1 MKKEK
6 VPRENKKQLRD
17 DEHISS
23 LTQIIRGAGIVFFG
37 LILGKIIGFFYT
49 MIVARIGTEQFGLL
63 NLGLSVVSLAATF
76 SLLGFDSGI
85 LRYIPYYQGKNDKS
99 RIKGTLISS
108 LKICFLLSI
117 FFSAVTFIF
126 ASNIAIS
133 FFHNEKFIPI
143 LRIFALTIPFSVVTT
158 LLLASFRAFRRVEYQ
173 VGLNEI
179 AEKVIRLLTTSL
191 LVYFGLGVIG
201 AAYSYLISA
210 FLVCILSI
218 LILEKRVFPISDKT
232 IKSAP
237 HLRELANY
245 SFPVMFAVIMV
256 FLIVWTDTLMLGY
269 FRTASEVGIYNA
281 AHSTAALIFILPAG
295 IISLFLPIVMGFYS
309 RRKYNQIKKFH
320 RTISRWIF
328 FFNFPVFLAMAL
340 FSGQIIKIVFGQEYT
355 EAALPLTILVF
366 GYILYSL
373 AYTSNNIL
381 SMVKKTRL
389 ILFITIILA
398 GSNVLLNILLIPP
411 YGVNG
416 ASVAT
421 SISYAL
427 GSLFYLFFSYKIT
440 KVWPMDKH
448 FFKAFFAGVISV
460 AAMYLFIHYF
470 ISPIPYTGFVGMLY
484 FGAIFS
490 FFFLLYFGL
499 LLLLRSFKSD
509 DIEIMKIMM
518 SRFLTKT
525 ASFKM
530 RLES

>member
-1 MKKEK
+1 MAKGDKEQKKE
-6 VPRENKKQLRD
+6 
-17 DEHISS
+17 DEHINS
-23 LTQIIRGAGIVFFG
+23 LTQIARGAGIVFFG

-108 LKICFLLSI
+108 LKICLLLSI

-143 LRIFALTIPFSVVTT
+143 LRIFALTIPFSVVTI
-158 LLLASFRAFRRVEYQ
+158 LLLASFRAFRRVDYQ

-179 AEKVIRLLTTSL
+179 AEKVIRLLTTFL
-191 LVYFGLGVIG
+191 LVYLGLGVMG
-201 AAYSYLISA
+201 ATYSYLVSA

-218 LILEKRVFPISDKT
+218 FILEKRVFPIFDRT

-245 SFPVMFAVIMV
+245 SFPVMFAAIMV

-309 RRKYNQIKKFH
+309 RKKYNQIKKFH
-320 RTISRWIF
+320 KTVSRWIF
-328 FFNFPVFLAMAL
+328 FFNFPVFLVMAI
-340 FSGQIIKIVFGQEYT
+340 FPSQIIRIIFGKEYAA
-355 EAALPLTILVF
+355 AALPLVILVA

-373 AYTSNNIL
+373 TYTSTNIL
-381 SMVKKTRL
+381 SMAKKTKL
-389 ILFITIILA
+389 ILIITIILA
-398 GSNVLLNILLIPP
+398 GSNILLNFLLIPP

-416 ASVAT
+416 AAVAT
-421 SISYAL
+421 SVSYIF
-427 GSLFYLFFSYKIT
+427 GSLFYLFFGRKLIG
-440 KVWPMDKH
+440 VWAMDSS
-448 FFKAFFAGVISV
+448 FFRAFFAGVPAIII
-460 AAMYLFIHYF
+460 MYLFIHF
-470 ISPIPYTGFVGMLY
+470 FVNPIPYSGFLGMLY
-484 FGAIFS
+484 FGALSSI
-490 FFFLLYFGL
+490 FFLLYFGL

-509 DIEIMKIMM
+509 DLEIMKIMI
-518 SRFLTKT
+518 SKLRLH
-525 ASFKM
+525 FK
-530 RLES
+530 